1 MGTAKTVWDPLRRK
15 NVALTPEEDVRQWFI
30 MQLNRLMKVPL
41 HMMMSEVALSIG
53 GKRLRADIVVYGR
66 DASPAAVVECKR
78 PDIPLDKTVL
88 DQAVVYN
95 MVLNV
100 RYIFITNGTSTY
112 VCRRQ
117 DGDDHG
123 AEICARG
130 GGGHRRVF
138 RLPYAGTFVGDRIG
152 HFV

>member
-117 DGDDHG
+117 DGPGGPGYRFVQELPTYDDMSVQP
-123 AEICARG
+123 R
-130 GGGHRRVF
+130 
-138 RLPYAGTFVGDRIG
+138 
-152 HFV
+152 